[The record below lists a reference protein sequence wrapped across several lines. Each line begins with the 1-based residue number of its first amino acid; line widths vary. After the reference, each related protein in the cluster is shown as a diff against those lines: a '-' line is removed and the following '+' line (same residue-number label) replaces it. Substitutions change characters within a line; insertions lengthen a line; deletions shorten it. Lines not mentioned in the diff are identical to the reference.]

1 MDNKVEVQVESL
13 QKLQEFFYNG
23 IYSGDMKFL
32 YFLIVLMC
40 LDIITG
46 IAKAI
51 KNQNLWSKKSLRG
64 TAKKMLIFCIIILA
78 NIIDM
83 ILNLN
88 GALLTMTVLYYIAH
102 EGLSIVENCAEMDVL
117 VPEQIKEKLKVI
129 DQDSKEDKNDKEV

>member
-1 MDNKVEVQVESL
+1 MDNKVEVQIESL
-13 QKLQEFFYNG
+13 KTFQEFF
-23 IYSGDMKFL
+23 YSGDMKFL
-32 YFLIVLMC
+32 YFLMILMC
-40 LDIITG
+40 VDIVTG
-46 IAKAI
+46 FAKAI

-64 TAKKMLIFCIIILA
+64 TAKKILIFCIIILA

-129 DQDSKEDKNDKEV
+129 DQDNKDDKKDKEV

>member
-1 MDNKVEVQVESL
+1 MDNKVEVQIESM
-13 QKLQEFFYNG
+13 KTFQEFF
-23 IYSGDMKFL
+23 YSGDMKFL
-32 YFLIVLMC
+32 YFLMILMLVDIV
-40 LDIITG
+40 TG
-46 IAKAI
+46 FAKAL
-51 KNQNLWSKKSLRG
+51 KNQNLWSKKSLKG

-117 VPEQIKEKLKVI
+117 APEQIKEKLKVM
-129 DQDSKEDKNDKEV
+129 DQDSKDDKNDKEV